1 MANPNIMNMTN
12 LLGQNAGLA
21 LTTSYQTIVSNAA
34 SSNKIFRVHSL
45 ICSNIDGANAAAL
58 TCELKIGTG
67 YFRLATTVTVPPDST
82 LILIGRDSPVYV
94 KEDGLIRAFASQNGD
109 LHMVISYDEIS

>member
-12 LLGQNAGLA
+12 LFGQNAGLS
-21 LTTSYQTIVSNAA
+21 LTTSAQTIVNNT
-34 SSNKIFRVHSL
+34 SSSGKIFRVHSL
-45 ICSNIDGANAAAL
+45 ICSNIDGTSAAAL
-58 TCELKIGTG
+58 TCELKKDNS

-94 KEDGLIRAFASQNGD
+94 MENGLIRAWASQNGD
-109 LHMVISYDEIS
+109 LHMVASFDEIS